1 MRTAF
6 FQCESDT
13 IKLQLQLK
21 FLLKVL
27 YSSRIL
33 IANVIVIVIVII
45 TIALRVSYTN
55 NRDGCSIFLLDVL

>member
-33 IANVIVIVIVII
+33 IANVIVIVII